1 LVLIA
6 AQINLTA
13 HFPQFKD
20 GPEIGIIFGTLA
32 DFIQFN
38 QHIIHHFF
46 WHDRVFV
53 VPLVIIDVISHP
65 LCQGKTLARSLFS
78 QEGLN

>member
-6 AQINLTA
+6 AQIDLTA

-20 GPEIGIIFGTLA
+20 GPEIGIIFCTLA
-32 DFIQFN
+32 DLIQFN
-38 QHIIHHFF
+38 QHIVHHFF
-46 WHDRVFV
+46 WHDRVLV
-53 VPLVIIDVISHP
+53 VPLVAIDVISHP
-65 LCQGKTLARSLFS
+65 LRKGKTLAGSLFS